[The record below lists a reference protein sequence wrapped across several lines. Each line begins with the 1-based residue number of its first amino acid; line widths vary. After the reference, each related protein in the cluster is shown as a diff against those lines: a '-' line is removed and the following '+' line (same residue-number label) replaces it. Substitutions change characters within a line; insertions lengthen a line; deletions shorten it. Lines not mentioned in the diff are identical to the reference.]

1 LGEACANCGENLASA
16 FCPACGQ
23 RRFVEADRRIGHLLW
38 AFFQSAT
45 DFDGRFWRSLRA
57 LLLHPGKLSHEY
69 IIGRREHWMAPV
81 SLFVLANVLY
91 FFAPGL
97 SDFEL
102 PFNNQVPAAL
112 AVASTDH
119 LERLTPEQ
127 LARLKQSTGQVH
139 SPWTGP
145 MVEQRIAERDQLARK
160 RDRGGR
166 YTARD
171 YARAYNARSAEISK
185 LLIFLHVPML
195 AIVLQILFWTSRRYF
210 AEHFVVA
217 LHLFAFVLF
226 FIELAVLPA
235 SWLGARLGHPQL
247 SDVAIIASLFAI
259 AAHFTLALRR
269 VYEVGWWR
277 CVFGATLTLAAMLL
291 GSLFVYRTVQFL
303 VIYALI

>member
-1 LGEACANCGENLASA
+1 MAETCANCGENLASA
-16 FCPACGQ
+16 YCPACGQ
-23 RRFVEADRRIGHLLW
+23 RRFVEDDRRLSHLLW
-38 AFFQSAT
+38 AFFQAAT
-45 DFDGRFWRSLRA
+45 DFDSRFWRSLRA
-57 LLLHPGKLSHEY
+57 LLFAPGKLSHEY

-127 LARLKQSTGQVH
+127 LARLQQSRGQVH

-145 MVEQRIAERDQLARK
+145 MVEARIRARDARARERDQ
-160 RDRGGR
+160 GGR

-171 YARAYNARSAEISK
+171 YARAYNARSADISK

-195 AIVLQILFWTSRRYF
+195 ALLLQVLFWNSRRYF

-226 FIELAVLPA
+226 FIELVVLP
-235 SWLGARLGHPQL
+235 SGWVGSRLGLKQMPPSVL
-247 SDVAIIASLFAI
+247 LASFLVVALYFA
-259 AAHFTLALRR
+259 LALRR
-269 VYEVGWWR
+269 IYDAGWWR
-277 CVFGATLTLAAMLL
+277 SIPSALLVLAGMLA
-291 GSLFVYRTVQFL
+291 GSLYVYRTVQFL